1 MTPIELDLRP
11 PRADEKKMFYSAP
24 TDADDEALA
33 TVGHLRADFGSSGK
47 DFQSSWN
54 PHNGDRFNTPE
65 FKAALKEFVDSLR
78 KSGGPLKSLSAMRKY
93 CAERG
98 AEAKLEDQG
107 TYGFIAETEDL
118 NYKFALRF
126 TPSPGQ
132 YHLYLYA
139 YDMSRQREYALE
151 KESLLFSR
159 LDESLLRHA
168 EDLGSCPSV
177 TDLHDIGGYIYAH
190 QYLTEEYQF
199 DISETERLLKF
210 EDPLEVAL
218 SCAEMDASN
227 LKRQS
232 LASYMDRARAEENFP
247 LADVAP
253 PAEAPRQQPE
263 AAKKRGAGKGG
274 ER

>member
-1 MTPIELDLRP
+1 MMPAEANLRP
-11 PRADEKKMFYSAP
+11 FGADERKLFYSAQK
-24 TDADDEALA
+24 DADDEALA
-33 TVGHLRADFGSSGK
+33 TVGHLRADFGSSGT

-65 FKAALKEFVDSLR
+65 FKATLRKFVDGLR
-78 KSGGPLKSLSAMRKY
+78 KSGGPLKSLSVMRKY

-98 AEAKLEDQG
+98 AEAKLADHG
-107 TYGFIAETEDL
+107 TYGFIAETGDL

-126 TPSPGQ
+126 TPSPGHYQ
-132 YHLYLYA
+132 LYLYA

-168 EDLGSCPSV
+168 SDLGGCSSV
-177 TDLHDIGGYIYAH
+177 EELHEVGGYIYAH
-190 QYLTEEYQF
+190 QFLTQEYRF
-199 DISETERLLKF
+199 DIAETERLLRF

-218 SCAEMDASN
+218 SCAEMDAYN

-253 PAEAPRQQPE
+253 PAEAPRQQTQ
-263 AAKKRGAGKGG
+263 ATKKHGARKGG

>member
-1 MTPIELDLRP
+1 METDLRP
-11 PRADEKKMFYSAP
+11 YSEGEKSLFYS
-24 TDADDEALA
+24 TQKDADDETLA
-33 TVGHLRADFGSSGK
+33 TVGHLRADFGRLGK

-65 FKAALKEFVDSLR
+65 FKAVLKEFVEGLR
-78 KSGGPLKSLSAMRKY
+78 KKGGPLKSLSAMRKY

-98 AEAKLEDQG
+98 EAAKLEEDA
-107 TYGFIAETEDL
+107 YGFIAETERFR
-118 NYKFALRF
+118 YALRF
-126 TPSPGQ
+126 TPLPGQ

-139 YDMSRQREYALE
+139 YDKEGQREYTQE

-159 LDESLLRHA
+159 LDESLLRRVA
-168 EDLGSCPSV
+168 GLESYLSIEEIYDV
-177 TDLHDIGGYIYAH
+177 GGYIRMH
-190 QYLTEEYQF
+190 QCLTEEYQF

-227 LKRQS
+227 LERNR
-232 LASYMDRARAEENFP
+232 LTVYLDRREAEKWFP
-247 LADVAP
+247 VRE
-253 PAEAPRQQPE
+253 EAPRQQAE
-263 AAKKRGAGKGG
+263 AAKKQGVRKGG

>member
-1 MTPIELDLRP
+1 MEASLRP
-11 PRADEKKMFYSAP
+11 FSGEEKSLFYSASK
-24 TDADDEALA
+24 DADDKALA

-65 FKAALKEFVDSLR
+65 FKAALKEFVDGLR
-78 KSGGPLKSLSAMRKY
+78 KKGGPLKSLSAMRKY

-98 AEAKLEDQG
+98 AEAKLEDCG
-107 TYGFIAETEDL
+107 AYGFIAETEDL

-132 YHLYLYA
+132 YQLYLYA
-139 YDMSRQREYALE
+139 YDMERQREYALE
-151 KESLLFSR
+151 RESLLFSR

-168 EDLGSCPSV
+168 KDIGSCPSV

-190 QYLTEEYQF
+190 QFLTEEYRF
-199 DISETERLLKF
+199 NIAETERLLKF

-227 LKRQS
+227 LARNR
-232 LASYMDRARAEENFP
+232 LTFYLDRRKAEESFP
-247 LADVAP
+247 LADAVP
-253 PAEAPRQQPE
+253 PAETPRRQTQ
-263 AAKKRGAGKGG
+263 AAKKHGARKGG